1 MIRLNTIDTLVEQ
14 AIKANA
20 DAYRSAEKQYYRY
33 TRMLRT
39 ATDLSEQRKADY
51 YMLKDSYF
59 GEMMAIKE
67 TLERLFPRHTQE
79 IFEGLSK

>member
-1 MIRLNTIDTLVEQ
+1 MININTIDNLVEQ
-14 AIKANA
+14 AIEANA

-67 TLERLFPRHTQE
+67 TLNRLFPNHKEE
-79 IFEGLSK
+79 IFDGLTE